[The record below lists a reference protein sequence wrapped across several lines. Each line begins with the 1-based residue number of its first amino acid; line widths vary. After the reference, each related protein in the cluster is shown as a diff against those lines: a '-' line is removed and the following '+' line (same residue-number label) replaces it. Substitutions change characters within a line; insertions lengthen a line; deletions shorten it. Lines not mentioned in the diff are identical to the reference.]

1 MEPRD
6 SHLFTIMAINPRLC
20 AWYWFMLPWYST
32 CVSVSFVVFLLGV
45 LAPYYDASAR
55 YPSGCSGST
64 LRKFESVRTTPWLA
78 VYVCNLVLTC
88 LASLQVHGP
97 GVCAWGG
104 KGGGGGGAMGRQVP
118 SRPGRSVLLH
128 CSHAHAICPP
138 LLPPLC
144 FPAVDVVAHPFAPH
158 TFPLGLPPSRCLS
171 PDGGVSL

>member
-32 CVSVSFVVFLLGV
+32 CVSVSFVVFLWGV

-88 LASLQVHGP
+88 LASLQVRGP

-104 KGGGGGGAMGRQVP
+104 KGGGGGSNGETGTVTAGEV
-118 SRPGRSVLLH
+118 
-128 CSHAHAICPP
+128 CSPP
-138 LLPPLC
+138 L
-144 FPAVDVVAHPFAPH
+144 
-158 TFPLGLPPSRCLS
+158 
-171 PDGGVSL
+171 